1 MNRSKQYNMQH
12 VMVPTDKRR
21 YITFWEALMIT
32 KDLDIDSGVNVVH
45 HDDQCDKDYVDI
57 RTLTDDAREFLQ
69 RNLDSE

>member
-32 KDLDIDSGVNVVH
+32 KDLDIDSDVNVVYR
-45 HDDQCDKDYVDI
+45 DEERGEDYVDI